1 MGIGQKGLGS
11 LRRREELEAYLFL
24 LPWILGFL
32 FFTLGPIIASG
43 YLSMTDYA
51 ILKPPKFVGLA
62 NFQRMLAGDDLFW
75 QALKVTAIYTV
86 VSVPLSV
93 VLGYAVALLLNQ
105 KVRGLSVFR
114 TVFYM
119 PSVVSGVAVAVMW
132 LWVFHPDMGI
142 ANDLLSIV
150 GIHGPNWF
158 GDPDWALGTFI
169 LTSLWGI
176 GGGMVI
182 YLAGLQGVPTHLYE
196 AAELDGAGSLGKLVH
211 ITLPMTSPVIFFNLL
226 MGMIGSWQVF
236 TSAYVITAGGPANA
250 TLFYVLYLY
259 RNGWQYFKMGYAS
272 ALAWV
277 LFFIVLVLTL
287 IVFRT
292 SARWVYY
299 EGMGRG

>member
-1 MGIGQKGLGS
+1 MVNAKKHRGGLQ
-11 LRRREELEAYLFL
+11 LREEIEAYLFL
-24 LPWILGFL
+24 APWIVGFL
-32 FFTLGPIIASG
+32 VFTAGPILASV
-43 YLSMTDYA
+43 YFSMTDYN
-51 ILKPPKFVGLA
+51 ILKPPVFVGLA
-62 NFQRMLAGDDLFW
+62 NFRRMLLTDDLFW
-75 QALKVTAIYTV
+75 QALKVTAIYAV
-86 VSVPLSV
+86 VSVPLGV
-93 VLGYAVALLLNQ
+93 VAGYAVALLLNQ
-105 KVRGLSVFR
+105 KVRALSFFR

-142 ANDLLSIV
+142 VNNLLAKIGV
-150 GIHGPNWF
+150 EGPNWF
-158 GDPDWALGTFI
+158 GSPDWALTTLI

-196 AAELDGAGSLGKLVH
+196 AAQLDGAGRWQQFYHV
-211 ITLPMTSPVIFFNLL
+211 TLPMTSPVIFFNLL
-226 MGMIGSWQVF
+226 MGVIGSWQIF
-236 TSAYVITAGGPANA
+236 TSAYVITGGGPANS

-277 LFFIVLVLTL
+277 LFIIVLVMTV
-287 IVFRT
+287 IVFRS

-299 EGMGRG
+299 EGLGRG